1 MLLGSYEIL
10 LNGRRDDHCRIQ
22 SDIII
27 EDGQSRIEILHDG
40 HVKIYAEDREKLRKL
55 ELVVRV
61 SIGRTTG
68 WSGFSLRL
76 LDLVDLQTNQKVFYL
91 EQTGRPIHYN
101 LFQTT
106 LEQTAKGLVR
116 VDSQTI
122 LLLACSTEGP
132 MDNEPSVLVALTALE
147 LKLNEIVPKRRL
159 NVASKLAVLEH
170 LDLMSQEDI
179 NSLKDLFSL
188 RNKLAHGKWTK
199 KDIGAVVQKLLG
211 TESNAFPDC
220 SDSSRMAL
228 WVRYRVLEKIADKVV
243 FLSSLKDDWRRTNK
257 RLERTVGQSKG
268 RI

>member
-10 LNGRRDDHCRIQ
+10 LNERRDDHCRIQ

-27 EDGQSRIEILHDG
+27 EDGQSRIEILRDG

-76 LDLVDLQTNQKVFYL
+76 LDSVDLQTNEKVSYL
-91 EQTGRPIHYN
+91 EQAGKPIHYN
-101 LFQTT
+101 LLQAK
-106 LEQTAKGLVR
+106 LDQTARGLVR

-147 LKLNEIVPKRRL
+147 LKLNEIVPERKL
-159 NVASKLAVLEH
+159 NVASKIAVLEY

-179 NSLKDLFSL
+179 NSLKDLFNL

-199 KDIGAVVQKLLG
+199 KEIGAVVQRLLEA
-211 TESNAFPDC
+211 ESNAFSDC
-220 SDSSRMAL
+220 SDSNRMAL
-228 WVRYRVLEKIADKVV
+228 WARYRILEKIADKVV
-243 FLSSLKDDWRRTNK
+243 FLSSLNDD
-257 RLERTVGQSKG
+257 
-268 RI
+268 